1 MDPIAYLNVQLR
13 PSSSSNGRE
22 RSLQKCREV
31 LSYAEED
38 LSSSSCP
45 SLFNSSHSELDV
57 SISDWNYDIDQ
68 IFASPAS
75 ACHRRY
81 SDGMLTMTKRRQSLQ
96 KAGRRVSFGQVQVRV
111 HERILG
117 DHIPAAGGPSLSI
130 GWAYNVEKAISMD
143 NYEAKRS
150 SQRRWSSSSS
160 SCALLLSPEKREK
173 IAKKAGFTKK
183 DIEENIKLVSKVQR
197 RRSRTV
203 KELEKEEM
211 AQLIQESRQK
221 CLNRFLQIQS
231 SRGTANNIILPKNG
245 VTATNTNNR
254 LNSLRSI

>member
-1 MDPIAYLNVQLR
+1 
-13 PSSSSNGRE
+13 
-22 RSLQKCREV
+22 
-31 LSYAEED
+31 
-38 LSSSSCP
+38 
-45 SLFNSSHSELDV
+45 
-57 SISDWNYDIDQ
+57 
-68 IFASPAS
+68 
-75 ACHRRY
+75 
-81 SDGMLTMTKRRQSLQ
+81 
-96 KAGRRVSFGQVQVRV
+96 VSFGQVQVRV

-130 GWAYNVEKAISMD
+130 GWAYNVEEAISID

-160 SCALLLSPEKREK
+160 SSSSLLISPEKREK

-183 DIEENIKLVSKVQR
+183 DIEENIKQVSKVQR

-231 SRGTANNIILPKNG
+231 GRGTNNILQKNG
-245 VTATNTNNR
+245 VTVTNANNS